1 MGFIPRRLIREN
13 LRDVDVFLEDRDNRI
28 FKVQDIPDTF
38 VQGRSAFKIFGSQF
52 LQPNVSLKIE
62 IIDKGGNTVFT
73 QPVKYGQIS
82 SPILKF
88 RYISVEVYP
97 PPYNFPGEAELIILG
112 ELDSSFEK
120 FQRLYGSIPDIGQ
133 FDLESEYGRFLEDFQ
148 GTYNV
153 RYRKTINIDTE
164 KVINDQPILFYK
176 KPRISAVELVKAQRQ
191 LDAPDNRF
199 ISGSQIYGLV
209 NADVA
214 GTTYPSSSEV
224 INTQQDTF
232 DVSQAPYGDLAVQA
246 ELYQIKTGIQEKI
259 PFLEKFG
266 IKEERKSPEPPQMT
280 IFSNESKFVSKMI
293 GGNINIT
300 GIKIP
305 SASAFEFAD
314 VTQYEGTSHDTP
326 ENRANIYNSFSFPN
340 FEGTVENVISD
351 TQLTLTQPYS
361 IEYRDA
367 NLPTGTPPQKIHSD
381 IGDNETAIYANFTA
395 SYVDWSVP
403 STSSYRFDSFVDFTI
418 DDMRTF
424 SGDVFRMKV
433 FGASETSLGDFPVL
447 LDTVVTS
454 PELLVDKVSP
464 SGVLRS
470 GYFQNQTHIDTYWNA
485 FGGDNNTNTLV
496 PYYTMS
502 LADGLYLSGSYETFN
517 QVGRVDLDSTYSF
530 TVKKD
535 VTYTLSFNAKGRRT
549 TKNTIDGDPY
559 QSAKIFFHLSGS
571 ELKDFSESDIQYKT
585 SFGQVITNEFGQP
598 IGLQVL
604 DEEQIEHPYY
614 KDFGKVSH
622 TFTPKLK
629 LDRIE
634 NTDTIL
640 QIRIHSGEWVISDL
654 SLRPAVSTGFSPDEF
669 KFRVPIP
676 SNTLRPD
683 NWKFLIQYLDIN
695 GNTSETVTFLSNFGI
710 SGSAL
715 ILEGSDN
722 LLTGSMF
729 MGSAQGSG
737 IEMAG
742 ANSAFVRSVGY
753 LGYASASGVGN
764 NAGDGTHSGFL
775 IFSGSVL
782 PDSGDDYK
790 GVGLELVGHSESY
803 FRFRTEPSELDIR
816 ADAFFVGTDDTQFI
830 SGSGGNIEISSSN
843 FHLSSSG
850 DVTMTGTITAEA
862 GNIGDFQILDGQ
874 ISGSNITMN
883 ATRSQIFKTDQGPG
897 SDSSATFEQLR
908 DEYYID
914 FTPSESIDTVNGY
927 RTGFYIKM
935 GPNFAVDKDGL
946 LFASGAQFVGTIS
959 ASAGKIG
966 GFTIASSS
974 LFSNNL
980 FISGSPLV
988 GGTHDSRNMFIST
1001 SNFNVKENGDITG
1014 SQVLFDGGTIGGF
1027 TLNSG
1032 SIFTDNVRIDS
1043 VGQVVSIGSGDDS
1056 FGSPN
1061 RIFLDA
1067 AGTGSAVYQSDWS
1080 SGTDGWIGG
1089 LVSAGN
1095 QDGITDGS
1103 TTKNNT
1109 LRLIPDVGTGL
1120 HEYKEFPTIAGETYT
1135 ISITYLIGDGAGG
1148 SNSHIDGFRLAIN
1161 DTSDRGAG
1169 TFDPGVTGTWTTT
1182 QIEFT
1187 TTVTRDDNQLRI
1199 YLTDGSSFTFSGGS
1213 GALDDRVYI
1222 SNVTITA
1229 TRQSRFSVGE
1239 ELQFADHVL
1248 TVSGSDV
1255 QLITPKFF
1263 LGGGGQ
1269 FVSGSEG
1276 NIEISSSNF
1285 HLERTGDVTMQG
1297 TITATAGAIGG
1308 FGISSNSISSSND
1321 NLILKDSGQITG
1333 SSVLFSGGTIGGFT
1347 LGSSTLTGG
1356 SVTLNSGGSIKVGS
1370 LGNATTTGNTNSG
1383 FFADT
1388 DGNILIKGN
1397 TASNNFLK
1405 VTGDGGIEIKA
1416 ETFDL
1421 DATKLILDSGTNN
1434 GKIALGVNP
1443 PTSVTT
1449 NKGFYADGNG
1459 NVLIGD
1465 ADGNRISFDN
1475 TDLIMSASKFFL
1487 GSNSQFISG
1496 SEGNIE
1502 ISSSKFHL
1510 DIEGNI
1516 SMSGNIVADGGTIG
1530 GFSIA
1535 STTLTATN
1543 FILDTSNK
1551 RITLGDDSTTNILI
1565 LDADDG
1571 IQLGHATFANAPF
1584 SVTKAGVLKAT
1595 SGTVGG
1601 FTLSST
1607 QITSNNLILDSA
1619 GNLETSNFASNVSGW
1634 RISSL
1639 DNGSAEFENVRIRGT
1654 LSTTVFE
1661 KETVNAVGGQL
1672 YVGNSSAL
1680 TGSEV
1685 ISASATTMSL
1695 VNVSGFTGSYGGDG
1709 EILSAKK
1716 VTSTGFSTEYIFV
1729 QSASR
1734 NDASSDTDFSGD
1746 IFVIRGYSG
1755 SAAGDSGSLGES
1767 PNKPQTYAP
1776 GQVFVSTGRVS
1787 TGYIRLNANPND
1799 FTTPYMDIIERTGS
1813 NIYDI
1818 ELKARLGDLSGLSSA
1833 RVGASPGFGLF
1844 TEKAF
1849 LTNEVTVGTLG
1860 TEHIV
1865 VDGTSLKIKNGST
1878 VMTELNGTT
1887 LTLGGADGSTDDSIV
1902 LSPDSG
1908 VTIFD
1913 SSTDKAVLSSLGLD
1927 VTQGGTNI
1935 ARFAAITRIG
1945 DAANEHVSM
1954 SSAGFSV
1961 MDGTTQLST
1970 FNAGGAIIGKTADAH
1985 ISASST
1991 DLNLIFDANNKA
2003 VLDSTGLILSESGAG
2018 VAQFGATTKIG
2029 KGQSEV
2035 DESFIEISGENIKLH
2050 YNEDTNPG
2058 VYATFGATTTVGSA
2072 SVGHVSIDNNSVD
2085 IKRGST
2091 TDATFGATTTIGS
2104 TSGEHVKITSTAV
2117 ELKTDANTT
2126 VLSASSAGLEMQG
2139 TIRASEGEIGGF
2151 AITPT
2156 AISSSNDSLI
2166 LKANGQ
2172 MTASAVSMS
2181 GAISATSGNIGG
2193 FLLDDNSLT
2202 KNELLDVGSSLF
2214 VTSSI
2219 EIKTEGGGVN
2229 IPTMQIGAKS
2239 GSRGAGVLQIAK
2251 GSTSDFGAEL
2261 RLGHMAGGIVR
2272 RQIWMNAFS
2281 GSNGGGAA
2289 ILTDGMLYGGT
2300 STGFILSHT
2309 DENGDQF
2316 QVGSTQGTHLRFSSQ
2331 ENSLFVSSS
2340 TFMLGNKDTTFLS
2353 ASMGRM
2359 EISSSKFHIQPNGE
2373 LTVNRVTAIE
2383 GTIGSFHINGA
2394 TLHAGDPDIT
2404 DTGNVYFVLGAGD
2417 DGNSK
2422 IALGAQA
2429 PDMTLTAIDGFF
2441 ADGNGDFRV
2450 GRAGGV
2456 GITFDRSAKSLIM
2469 SASNFFLG
2477 DEAAS
2482 VSGSEGNIQI
2492 SGSNVEISTP
2502 TFMLGVSGS
2511 AGQTYISGSNGNLE
2525 ISGSN
2530 FHLQPDGIINA
2541 SRITLKEFASADY
2554 FAYRSKVIDA
2564 GDATERGQYFVRY
2577 QYGGTGATNNFYAL
2591 ILNTSRGGDS
2601 AGFVRINNADN
2612 LEYPI
2617 GMIIPPGLQNGHQV
2631 FIESG
2636 GETIH
2641 YAAGKQ
2647 LSSDD
2652 LESAATNA
2660 SLNSNTLSLQFGVLS
2675 NTFTSGKFHF
2685 SADGD
2690 DVANSSNFFNNS
2702 ETINSV
2708 AYTNIGNQS
2717 SGNRYMW
2724 VKSLFDFR
2732 ILAFQSSDDFQP
2744 NFDAGLIAGSTA
2756 TFGGV
2761 VDMTAITDATDATGD
2776 TGVLRCEGGASIAKK
2791 VFVGTDLSVG
2801 GHMTGGGLRGYYF
2814 FGESNS
2820 FTATRY
2826 LDMAHE
2832 VQTNSSD
2839 AIPLIRDGSI
2849 TGISTNY
2856 TVGSITMN
2864 VNSST
2869 FSTVTLEVR
2878 INNVTKK
2885 TMTLIS
2891 DATGQKNT
2899 RTTQAINTSGDT
2911 FSAGDVLQVSI
2922 DISNDNTGGTPSAVQ
2937 YDDMTCYVEITYD
2950 D

>member
-62 IIDKGGNTVFT
+62 IIDKGGNTVYT
-73 QPVKYGQIS
+73 QPVKYGQLS
-82 SPILKF
+82 SPKLSF

-120 FQRLYGSIPDIGQ
+120 FERLYGSIPGIGQ

-199 ISGSQIYGLV
+199 ISGGQIYGLV
-209 NADVA
+209 NAEVA

-232 DVSQAPYGDLAVQA
+232 DVSQAPYGDLQVQA
-246 ELYQIKTGIQEKI
+246 NKYQIRTGIQEKV

-266 IKEERKSPEPPQMT
+266 IKEERRSPEPPQMT
-280 IFSNESKFVSKMI
+280 LYSNESKFVSKMI
-293 GGNINIT
+293 GGNITIT
-300 GIKIP
+300 DIKIP

-314 VTQYEGTSHDTP
+314 VTQYEGTSYDTP
-326 ENRANIYNSFSFPN
+326 ENRAIIYNSFSFPN

-361 IEYRDA
+361 IEYRDR
-367 NLPTGTPPQKIHSD
+367 NLPTGTPPQKIHAD
-381 IGDNETAIYANFTA
+381 IGNNETGIYANFTA
-395 SYVDWSVP
+395 SYVDWAVP

-433 FGASETSLGDFPVL
+433 LGASETSLGDFPVL

-454 PELLVDKVSP
+454 PELLIDKVSP

-571 ELKDFSESDIQYKT
+571 ELKDFSESDIQYKA

-683 NWKFLIQYLDIN
+683 NWSFLIQYLDIN
-695 GNTSETVTFLSNFGI
+695 GNTSETITFLSNFGI

-914 FTPSESIDTVNGY
+914 FTPSESIDTVDGY

-1080 SGTDGWIGG
+1080 SGTDGWVGG

-1095 QDGITDGS
+1095 QDSITDGS
-1103 TTKNNT
+1103 TSKNNT

-1120 HEYKEFPTIAGETYT
+1120 HEYKEFSSIAGETYT

-1161 DTSDRGAG
+1161 DTSDRGGG
-1169 TFDPGVTGTWTTT
+1169 TFNPGVTGTWTTT

-1187 TTVTRDDNQLRI
+1187 TTVTRTDNQLRI
-1199 YLTDGSSFTFSGGS
+1199 YLTDGDAFTFSGGS

-1356 SVTLNSGGSIKVGS
+1356 SVTLNSAGSIKVGS

-1383 FFADT
+1383 FFADN
-1388 DGNILIKGN
+1388 DGNVLIKGN

-1405 VTGDGGIEIKA
+1405 ITGDGGIEIKA

-1434 GKIALGVNP
+1434 GKIALGATP
-1443 PTSVTT
+1443 PTSITT

-1465 ADGNRISFDN
+1465 ADGSRISFDN

-1516 SMSGNIVADGGTIG
+1516 SMSGNITADGGTIG

-1865 VDGTSLKIKNGST
+1865 VTSGSLKIKDSST
-1878 VMTELNGTT
+1878 VMTELKGTT
-1887 LTLGGADGSTDDSIV
+1887 LTLGGAHGSTDDSIV
-1902 LSPDSG
+1902 ISPTNG

-1913 SSTDKAVLSSLGLD
+1913 SSTDKLVIDSDGVTITENNQVRAIFGATSVIGSAGAAVTSTSTDDCIRIANGTVSIFQDNNNKAVLNSGTLTFTSAGNVNAIFGATTVLGSDGAAVTTTSTDDCIRISDGTISIFQDNNNKAIVNSLGMDITQGGTNIARFAAITRIGDVANEHVSMSSAGFSVKDGTTQLSTFNAGGAIIGRIDQAHISASSTELQISSSTSTAVLD
-1927 VTQGGTNI
+1927 STGLILSQSGAGVAQFAGTTTIGNTATEHLLLNTDGLTIKDGTAVRASLLNDAITLNGASTDDQVVINASGVQIKEGGNVRTTLASNTLTLGKSGEARTVIDDSSISMYSGQGTSRKRVAIDNSGKAAFGGASNADVAIDSTDDVVRITPDEGVSIFEDSNNFAVVNSLGMDITQGGTNI

-1991 DLNLIFDANNKA
+1991 DLNLIFDSNNKA
-2003 VLDSTGLILSESGAG
+2003 VLDSDSLDFT
-2018 VAQFGATTKIG
+2018 IG
-2029 KGQSEV
+2029 GNQV
-2035 DESFIEISGENIKLH
+2035 
-2050 YNEDTNPG
+2050 
-2058 VYATFGATTTVGSA
+2058 ATFGANPIITGGTVTIRNQTNNNDKVVISEN
-2072 SVGHVSIDNNSVD
+2072 SFEVFDNNNAVASFGANTV
-2085 IKRGST
+2085 IEGGSITVRNT
-2091 TDATFGATTTIGS
+2091 TNNDDKVVLAEDSFKVFDDGDEVASFGATTTIGD
-2104 TSGEHVKITSTAV
+2104 TGGEHISIGSSAF
-2117 ELKTDANTT
+2117 EIKTGANNT
-2126 VLSASSAGLEMQG
+2126 VLSASINGLEMSG
-2139 TIRASEGEIGGF
+2139 SIVAKNGEIGDFFMSEGSLYRGNASLTSTSVDFVIDSTGIKLGSTTQSGGLIMSLTEGDGF
-2151 AITPT
+2151 FAGVGGDFKVGKKFGAGIKFDISESELT
-2156 AISSSNDSLI
+2156 ISSSNFNL
-2166 LKANGQ
+2166 
-2172 MTASAVSMS
+2172 TAEGNVTMS
-2181 GAISATSGNIGG
+2181 GDVSARKGTFRDIAVMGDLVPNLSGSGSLNFVETWAPISLDDVGNTSGHVST
-2193 FLLDDNSLT
+2193 FNSL
-2202 KNELLDVGSSLF
+2202 K
-2214 VTSSI
+2214 
-2219 EIKTEGGGVN
+2219 
-2229 IPTMQIGAKS
+2229 
-2239 GSRGAGVLQIAK
+2239 
-2251 GSTSDFGAEL
+2251 DF
-2261 RLGHMAGGIVR
+2261 
-2272 RQIWMNAFS
+2272 W
-2281 GSNGGGAA
+2281 
-2289 ILTDGMLYGGT
+2289 
-2300 STGFILSHT
+2300 
-2309 DENGDQF
+2309 
-2316 QVGSTQGTHLRFSSQ
+2316 
-2331 ENSLFVSSS
+2331 
-2340 TFMLGNKDTTFLS
+2340 
-2353 ASMGRM
+2353 
-2359 EISSSKFHIQPNGE
+2359 
-2373 LTVNRVTAIE
+2373 
-2383 GTIGSFHINGA
+2383 
-2394 TLHAGDPDIT
+2394 
-2404 DTGNVYFVLGAGD
+2404 GNVYEKGD
-2417 DGNSK
+2417 
-2422 IALGAQA
+2422 
-2429 PDMTLTAIDGFF
+2429 
-2441 ADGNGDFRV
+2441 
-2450 GRAGGV
+2450 
-2456 GITFDRSAKSLIM
+2456 
-2469 SASNFFLG
+2469 
-2477 DEAAS
+2477 
-2482 VSGSEGNIQI
+2482 
-2492 SGSNVEISTP
+2492 
-2502 TFMLGVSGS
+2502 
-2511 AGQTYISGSNGNLE
+2511 Y
-2525 ISGSN
+2525 
-2530 FHLQPDGIINA
+2530 
-2541 SRITLKEFASADY
+2541 
-2554 FAYRSKVIDA
+2554 
-2564 GDATERGQYFVRY
+2564 
-2577 QYGGTGATNNFYAL
+2577 
-2591 ILNTSRGGDS
+2591 
-2601 AGFVRINNADN
+2601 
-2612 LEYPI
+2612 
-2617 GMIIPPGLQNGHQV
+2617 
-2631 FIESG
+2631 
-2636 GETIH
+2636 
-2641 YAAGKQ
+2641 
-2647 LSSDD
+2647 
-2652 LESAATNA
+2652 
-2660 SLNSNTLSLQFGVLS
+2660 TLS
-2675 NTFTSGKFHF
+2675 H
-2685 SADGD
+2685 
-2690 DVANSSNFFNNS
+2690 
-2702 ETINSV
+2702 
-2708 AYTNIGNQS
+2708 
-2717 SGNRYMW
+2717 
-2724 VKSLFDFR
+2724 
-2732 ILAFQSSDDFQP
+2732 
-2744 NFDAGLIAGSTA
+2744 
-2756 TFGGV
+2756 
-2761 VDMTAITDATDATGD
+2761 
-2776 TGVLRCEGGASIAKK
+2776 
-2791 VFVGTDLSVG
+2791 
-2801 GHMTGGGLRGYYF
+2801 
-2814 FGESNS
+2814 
-2820 FTATRY
+2820 
-2826 LDMAHE
+2826 AHK
-2832 VQTNSSD
+2832 
-2839 AIPLIRDGSI
+2839 P
-2849 TGISTNY
+2849 
-2856 TVGSITMN
+2856 
-2864 VNSST
+2864 
-2869 FSTVTLEVR
+2869 
-2878 INNVTKK
+2878 
-2885 TMTLIS
+2885 
-2891 DATGQKNT
+2891 
-2899 RTTQAINTSGDT
+2899 
-2911 FSAGDVLQVSI
+2911 
-2922 DISNDNTGGTPSAVQ
+2922 
-2937 YDDMTCYVEITYD
+2937 CY
-2950 D
+2950 